1 MSLYYPKEITLAGI
15 STKGSYG
22 LAAMYELALLYGQ
35 GHLQIRDIA
44 EKANIP
50 QNYLEQI
57 LATLR
62 KEGLIQSIR
71 GAGGGYLLAK
81 APNSILVF
89 DILVALEG
97 ELCNPSDERLQ
108 VVLHLYWN
116 RIRED
121 MKSVFHESLQDLVD
135 QGNAL
140 DQQSMYFI

>member
-1 MSLYYPKEITLAGI
+1 MAGI

-22 LAAMYELALLYGQ
+22 LAAMYELSLHYGQ

-71 GAGGGYLLAK
+71 GAGGGYLLSK
-81 APNSILVF
+81 APNSITVY
-89 DILVALEG
+89 DVLVALEG

-108 VVLHLYWN
+108 PILHLYWG

-121 MKSVFHESLQDLVD
+121 MKGVFHETLQDLVD

>member
-1 MSLYYPKEITLAGI
+1 VAGI

-22 LAAMYELALLYGQ
+22 LAAMYELALHYGQ

-81 APNSILVF
+81 APNTIAVF
-89 DILVALEG
+89 EILVALEG
-97 ELCNPSDERLQ
+97 ELCNPTDERLQ
-108 VVLHLYWN
+108 PILHLYWN
-116 RIRED
+116 RIRDD
-121 MKSVFHESLQDLVD
+121 MKNVFSESLQDLVD
-135 QGNAL
+135 QGNAM

>member
-1 MSLYYPKEITLAGI
+1 VAGI

-22 LAAMYELALLYGQ
+22 LAAMYELALYYGQ

-81 APNSILVF
+81 APNTIAVF

-97 ELCNPSDERLQ
+97 ELCNPTDERLQ
-108 VVLHLYWN
+108 PILHLYWN
-116 RIRED
+116 RIRDD
-121 MKSVFHESLQDLVD
+121 MKNVFQESLQDLVD
-135 QGNAL
+135 QGNAMN
-140 DQQSMYFI
+140 QQSMYFI

>member
-1 MSLYYPKEITLAGI
+1 MASI

-22 LAAMYELALLYGQ
+22 LAAMYELALHYGQ
-35 GHLQIRDIA
+35 GHLQIREIA

-81 APNSILVF
+81 APNYIPVYE
-89 DILVALEG
+89 ILVALEG
-97 ELCNPSDERLQ
+97 ELCTPADQ
-108 VVLHLYWN
+108 GFQAILHLYWD

-121 MKSVFHESLQDLVD
+121 MRGLFHETLQDLVD

>member
-1 MSLYYPKEITLAGI
+1 MAGI

-22 LAAMYELALLYGQ
+22 LAAMYELSLHYGQ

-81 APNSILVF
+81 SPNLITVF

-97 ELCNPSDERLQ
+97 ELCNPSDDRLQ
-108 VVLHLYWN
+108 PILHLYWD
-116 RIRED
+116 RIREE
-121 MKSVFHESLQDLVD
+121 MKSVFHETLQDLVD
-135 QGNAL
+135 QGASLN
-140 DQQSMYFI
+140 QQSMYFI

>member
-1 MSLYYPKEITLAGI
+1 LAGI

-22 LAAMYELALLYGQ
+22 LAAMYELALHYGQ

-81 APNSILVF
+81 APNTISVF
-89 DILVALEG
+89 DILIALEG

-108 VVLHLYWN
+108 AILYIYWN

-121 MKSVFHESLQDLVD
+121 MKGVFHETLQDLVD

>member
-1 MSLYYPKEITLAGI
+1 MAGI

-22 LAAMYELALLYGQ
+22 LAAMYELALHYGQ

-44 EKANIP
+44 EKAHIP
-50 QNYLEQI
+50 PNYLEQI

-81 APNSILVF
+81 APAQIHVYEILF
-89 DILVALEG
+89 TLEG
-97 ELCNPSDERLQ
+97 ELCTPADEGLQ
-108 VVLHLYWN
+108 PILHLYWG
-116 RIRED
+116 RVREE

-140 DQQSMYFI
+140 NQQSMYFI

>member
-1 MSLYYPKEITLAGI
+1 MAGI

-22 LAAMYELALLYGQ
+22 LAAMYELALHYGQ

-71 GAGGGYLLAK
+71 GAGGGYLLSK
-81 APNSILVF
+81 APNTISVF

-97 ELCNPSDERLQ
+97 ELCNPSDDRLQ
-108 VVLHLYWN
+108 PILHLYWE
-116 RIRED
+116 RIRDE

-135 QGNAL
+135 QGASLN
-140 DQQSMYFI
+140 QQSMYFI

>member
-1 MSLYYPKEITLAGI
+1 MAGI

-22 LAAMYELALLYGQ
+22 LAAMYELALHYGQ

-81 APNSILVF
+81 TPNTISVF
-89 DILVALEG
+89 DVLVALEG
-97 ELCNPSDERLQ
+97 ELCSPSDERLQ
-108 VVLHLYWN
+108 KILHLYWN

-121 MKSVFHESLQDLVD
+121 MKGVFRESLQDLVD
-135 QGNAL
+135 QGNTL

>member
-1 MSLYYPKEITLAGI
+1 MAGI

-22 LAAMYELALLYGQ
+22 LAAMYELALNYGR

-57 LATLR
+57 LSTLR

-81 APNSILVF
+81 APNTISVF

-97 ELCNPSDERLQ
+97 ELCNPSDDRLQ
-108 VVLHLYWN
+108 PILHLYWE
-116 RIRED
+116 RIRDE

-135 QGNAL
+135 QGASLN
-140 DQQSMYFI
+140 QQSMYFI